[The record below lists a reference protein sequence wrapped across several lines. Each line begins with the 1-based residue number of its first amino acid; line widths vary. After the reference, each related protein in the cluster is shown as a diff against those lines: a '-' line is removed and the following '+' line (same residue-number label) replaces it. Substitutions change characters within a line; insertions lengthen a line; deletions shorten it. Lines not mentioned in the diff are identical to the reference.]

1 MSPELIAI
9 LTIGVALGGGQLAT
23 VRWAAGR
30 FERMSSETA
39 DRFERASNDTSG
51 RFERASNDTAGRF
64 ERVSSDM
71 ADLRERM
78 ARVEGLLE
86 GLRDAVGSRRESA

>member
-23 VRWAAGR
+23 VRWV
-30 FERMSSETA
+30 
-39 DRFERASNDTSG
+39 
-51 RFERASNDTAGRF
+51 AGRF
-64 ERVSSDM
+64 ERVSSEM

-78 ARVEGLLE
+78 ARVEGLLDGLRERVARVE
-86 GLRDAVGSRRESA
+86 GLLDGLRNSVSGRRETA

>member
-30 FERMSSETA
+30 FERMSS
-39 DRFERASNDTSG
+39 
-51 RFERASNDTAGRF
+51 
-64 ERVSSDM
+64 DM
-71 ADLRERM
+71 AGLRERM
-78 ARVEGLLE
+78 GRVEGLLDGLRE
-86 GLRDAVGSRRESA
+86 RAARVEGVLDGLRDAVTGRRDIA

>member
-30 FERMSSETA
+30 FERMSSETS
-39 DRFERASNDTSG
+39 D
-51 RFERASNDTAGRF
+51 RF
-64 ERVSSDM
+64 ERVSGEI

-78 ARVEGLLE
+78 ARVEGLLD
-86 GLRDAVGSRRESA
+86 GLRDSVTGRRDIA